1 MPNRRM
7 AEARRTSL
15 QRRPSGI
22 ISVTAL
28 CPLCRYRHN
37 GHWSGA
43 APRLARDM
51 SGGFGSASYAKE
63 ELVALSGQL
72 ALLLNFVGVDGPPA
86 SDVPILGS

>member
-1 MPNRRM
+1 
-7 AEARRTSL
+7 
-15 QRRPSGI
+15 
-22 ISVTAL
+22 
-28 CPLCRYRHN
+28 
-37 GHWSGA
+37 
-43 APRLARDM
+43 M